1 MIIKF
6 DYAEFILQVMMD
18 LKNVFAHQ
26 PTFKV
31 LELKNDK
38 GTEYII
44 SWKSNRWY
52 NSKLKTLHG
61 AFLSN
66 AKYFGK
72 KIGIQFNNTT
82 LGIEPKN

>member
-31 LELKNDK
+31 LELKKTTKVLNILLVGNQIDD
-38 GTEYII
+38 II
-44 SWKSNRWY
+44 L
-52 NSKLKTLHG
+52 NSKHYMVLFYLMQ
-61 AFLSN
+61 N
-66 AKYFGK
+66 
-72 KIGIQFNNTT
+72 I
-82 LGIEPKN
+82 LGRK

>member
-1 MIIKF
+1 MKQNIQKFEKKLDSLITLIIKF

-44 SWKSNRWY
+44 SWKSNR
-52 NSKLKTLHG
+52 
-61 AFLSN
+61 
-66 AKYFGK
+66 
-72 KIGIQFNNTT
+72 
-82 LGIEPKN
+82 